1 MALTHDENKE
11 ILELRGRGYSLRKI
25 SDKTGHSENTIRGVI
40 AESEERA
47 TELATKGLEAEQ
59 IASQLDYPLP
69 FVRNVIDQRNVA
81 PGKKLDVEAEVGEV
95 VQRVEITTAFDEFES
110 RQKLTIAKERLTKR
124 IQWINELLRQL
135 DKQLKDEEIDD
146 NDWGE
151 RKQWLE
157 QQLADFVSPRI
168 DSIDSQESLSSLKEI
183 IERIHKEAGS
193 LLGEYRTKVKEARQL
208 RLKEEKKRSNEL
220 LKRHIDI
227 PLFPGYVKSFI
238 KRKFVIKTDEEA
250 LMIADAM
257 HEIALLIIWYREEN
271 TEKEKLEW
279 DNFVARVKEDG
290 WEAIKIRATQ
300 YGKNP

>member
-1 MALTHDENKE
+1 
-11 ILELRGRGYSLRKI
+11 
-25 SDKTGHSENTIRGVI
+25 
-40 AESEERA
+40 
-47 TELATKGLEAEQ
+47 
-59 IASQLDYPLP
+59 
-69 FVRNVIDQRNVA
+69 
-81 PGKKLDVEAEVGEV
+81 